1 MLFRDTIKNTLR
13 KLGYDITKIS
23 VTSNSSLQLVK
34 GFDSFG
40 IDLVLDVGANVG
52 QFAKELRDY
61 GYTHDIVS
69 FEPLSSAHAKI
80 LKASNDDPKWK
91 VHKRCAIGDIDG
103 ETSINISNNSVSSS
117 VLPMTELH
125 VNASVG
131 SSYIG
136 SETVGLS
143 RLDTVGQEYISKAK
157 STFLKIDT
165 QGFEW
170 QVIEGAQG
178 VLSQIKGILCE
189 MSIVPLYEGQHL
201 WLDVIKKFEDM
212 GYTLWSIQKGF
223 SDERDGRSLQV
234 DLVFYRL

>member
-1 MLFRDTIKNTLR
+1 MLFRKTIKNTLR
-13 KLGYDITKIS
+13 KLGYDISKIS

-34 GFDSFG
+34 GFDFFD

-52 QFAKELRDY
+52 QFANELRDF
-61 GYTHDIVS
+61 GYSHEIVS

-80 LKASNDDPKWK
+80 SNACKNDPKWR
-91 VHKRCAIGDIDG
+91 VHKRCAVGDIDG
-103 ETSINISNNSVSSS
+103 ETLINISNNSVSSS

-125 VNASVG
+125 TNASVG

-136 SETVGLS
+136 AETVELS
-143 RLDTVGQEYISKAK
+143 RLDTVGQEYIFKAK
-157 STFLKIDT
+157 NTFLKIDT

-178 VLSQIKGILCE
+178 VLPQIKGILCE
-189 MSIVPLYEGQHL
+189 MSILPLYEGQYL
-201 WLDVIKKFEDM
+201 WLEIINKFEGM

>member
-1 MLFRDTIKNTLR
+1 MLFRETIKNTLR
-13 KLGYDITKIS
+13 RLGYDITKIS

-34 GFDSFG
+34 GFESFS

-52 QFAKELRDY
+52 QFAKEIRNY
-61 GYTHDIVS
+61 GYTDEIVS
-69 FEPLSSAHAKI
+69 FEPLSSAYAKI
-80 LKASNDDPKWK
+80 SNACKGDPKWR

-103 ETSINISNNSVSSS
+103 ETSINISSNSVSSS

-125 VNASVG
+125 TNASVG

-136 SETVGLS
+136 SETVDIS
-143 RLDTVGQEYISKAK
+143 RLDTVGQEYISKSK
-157 STFLKIDT
+157 NTFLKIDT
-165 QGFEW
+165 QGFDW

-178 VLSQIKGILCE
+178 VLSQIKGIHCE
-189 MSIVPLYEGQHL
+189 MSILPLYEGQHL
-201 WLDVIKKFEDM
+201 WLDVIKNLEDM

-223 SDERDGRSLQV
+223 SDERNGRSLQV